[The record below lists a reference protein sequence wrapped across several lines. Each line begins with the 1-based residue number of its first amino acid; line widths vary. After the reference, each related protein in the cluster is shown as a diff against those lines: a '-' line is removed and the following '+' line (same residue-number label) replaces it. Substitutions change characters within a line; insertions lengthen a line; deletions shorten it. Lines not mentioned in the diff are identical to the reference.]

1 MSERFAAPVFISAR
15 AHDHEHFSV
24 PAPITFNWPQG
35 MMRALSQPQGARFFR
50 CALQINTPAQ
60 GRFKGFDSKH
70 PRHSPAYKRDYG
82 LALAQK
88 CKKVG
93 VDVVGICDHNTVEYV
108 EAVRKELSQEGIQ
121 VFPGF
126 EVASTEGL
134 HLLCLFDPLTPV
146 EEIHHTITELGLP
159 PQERWIKES
168 GGVPRQSP
176 LSFPEIITH
185 VQRKRHGLCLAAH
198 MDRENGLLFEC
209 AKTTRVQYF
218 TNPELLAGQISGSF
232 EELMPFHRKVV
243 SGELNHYK
251 RERPLA
257 LLNCLDV
264 YNLKDLAQEACST
277 LIKMS
282 VPTIDGLRQALLD
295 PESRLQFLAK
305 AEAPKK
311 RLPRAFEKVELV
323 ALTWD
328 GGFLNENGIQF
339 NRYLNCLIGGRG
351 TGKSSIIESLRF
363 VLDQKP
369 LGALAREAHHSLITQ
384 VIQPATKISLL
395 VRIYQ
400 PKPTYFRIE
409 RVVADKPAPP
419 EVFDENG
426 ERSELKIFDL
436 LPQIDLFG
444 QHEISEIARQPEKQL
459 DLLKRYRAEEWIKF
473 ETLSNEQKELLAMN
487 RDEIVR
493 MRRELQTLEEKLNRL
508 PSVEEKLRRFE
519 SQGLD
524 DKLQEQSLLTREEA
538 FLKTSRERVTSFRKP
553 LEQLRQKLE
562 MENGGAR
569 GNSDE
574 PLPNADLM
582 KKINVEQE
590 RFEHAVREGIARL
603 EEQIEKSYR
612 QLMNYAQEWETRRRG
627 RQEEYLKA
635 LRSLQNE
642 TIDGNTYLRLRRE
655 LEELRP
661 LRAQAAQHAHK
672 LQELEKKRRRALAK
686 LHEANQALFALD
698 HQAAEYVSE
707 MLAGKVRV
715 RVAQED
721 ARETI
726 STLLRELKLG
736 LREDFFTR
744 RFAEDRFSLAE
755 FVAHARAGA
764 AALMEH
770 YELPAKAATKLAGL
784 DERLILQIEETPRPT
799 QIIIEHNLASAQAK
813 PIWKKLS
820 EVSTGQR
827 ATAIL
832 LMLFPESTAPL
843 VIDQPE
849 DDLDNRFIAEQ
860 VIPKLREEKQNR
872 QFIFATHNANLPVLG
887 DAELIIALEA
897 SGDHESGRAQIL
909 EQNIGALDRDSVK
922 LCVEQVLEGGKA
934 AFEKR
939 REKYGF

>member
-1 MSERFAAPVFISAR
+1 MSERLAASVLISAR

-35 MMRALSQPQGARFFR
+35 IMRALNQPQGARYFR
-50 CALQINTPAQ
+50 CALQINTPVQ

-70 PRHSPAYKRDYG
+70 PRHAPAYRRDYG

-134 HLLCLFDPLTPV
+134 HLLCLFDPLTPT
-146 EEIHHTITELGLP
+146 EEIDHTITELGLP
-159 PQERWIKES
+159 PQERWVTGL
-168 GGVPRQSP
+168 GGVPKQSP
-176 LSFPEIITH
+176 LSFPQIIAH
-185 VQRKRHGLCLAAH
+185 VQRKRHGICIAAH

-209 AKTTRVQYF
+209 SKTTRVQYF
-218 TNPELLAGQISGSF
+218 TDPDLLVGQISGNI

-243 SGELNHYK
+243 TGALNHYQ

-257 LLNCLDV
+257 LINCLDV
-264 YNLKDLAQEACST
+264 YNLKDLAQDACST

-282 VPTIDGLRQALLD
+282 YPSIDGLRQAFLD
-295 PESRLQFLAK
+295 PESRLRFLAK
-305 AEAPKK
+305 EEETKK
-311 RLPRAFEKVELV
+311 QAPRAFEKVELV

-328 GGFLNENGIQF
+328 GGFLSDNGIQF
-339 NRYLNCLIGGRG
+339 NRFLNCLIGGRG

-369 LGALAREAHHSLITQ
+369 LGALAQQAHQSLIAE

-409 RVVADKPAPP
+409 RVVSDKPDPP

-426 ERSELKIFDL
+426 ERSELKVFDL

-459 DLLKRYRAEEWIKF
+459 DLLKRYRSPDWVKF
-473 ETLSNEQKELLAMN
+473 ESQSNEQKELLAIN
-487 RDEIVR
+487 REQIVR
-493 MRRELQTLEEKLNRL
+493 VRRELQTLEEKLNRL
-508 PSVEEKLRRFE
+508 PSVEEQLRRFE

-524 DKLQEQSLLTREEA
+524 DKLHEQSLLTREEA
-538 FLKTSRERVTSFRKP
+538 FLKTSRERVSSFRKP

-562 MENGGAR
+562 MESGAATAK
-569 GNSDE
+569 SDE
-574 PLPNADLM
+574 ALPNADLI
-582 KKINVEQE
+582 KKIHDEQE
-590 RFEHAVREGIARL
+590 RFERALREGITRL
-603 EEQIEKSYR
+603 EEHIEKSTR
-612 QLMNYAQEWETRRRG
+612 QLMNYAQEWEARRRG

-635 LRSLQNE
+635 LRSLQHE

-661 LRAQAAQHAHK
+661 LRAQAAQHAQK

-686 LHEANQALFALD
+686 LSEAKRALFELD
-698 HQAAEYVSE
+698 HQAAKQVSE
-707 MLAGKVRV
+707 LLAGKVRV
-715 RVAQED
+715 HVTQED
-721 ARETI
+721 ARETLSKI
-726 STLLRELKLG
+726 SRELRLG

-744 RFAEDRFSLAE
+744 RFTENSLSLAD

-770 YELPAKAATKLAGL
+770 YEMPAKAASKLAGL
-784 DERLILQIEETPRPT
+784 EERIILQIEETPPPT
-799 QIIIEHNLASAQAK
+799 QIIIEHNVASSEAK
-813 PIWKKLS
+813 PHWKKLD

-832 LMLFPESTAPL
+832 LMLFPESTTPL

-872 QFIFATHNANLPVLG
+872 QFLFATHNANLPVLG

-897 SGDHESGRAQIL
+897 SGDQESGRAQIL

-922 LCVEQVLEGGKA
+922 FCVEQVLEGGKA

-939 REKYGF
+939 RAKYGF